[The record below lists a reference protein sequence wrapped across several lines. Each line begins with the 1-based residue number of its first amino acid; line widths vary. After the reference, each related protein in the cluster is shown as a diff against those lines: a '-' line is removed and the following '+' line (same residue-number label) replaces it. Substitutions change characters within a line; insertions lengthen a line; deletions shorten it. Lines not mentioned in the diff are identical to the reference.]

1 MTPAVAVA
9 RSRAADFFQLTK
21 PVVVVMVL
29 LTAAAGFYLGSASD
43 TDLLVMYH
51 TLIGTAL
58 AAAGALALNQFLER
72 DLDAR
77 MARTRNRPLADGR
90 LDPSRALG
98 FGALT
103 TAAGTLYLTMTVN
116 ALSGLLTSV
125 TVLSYLFI
133 YTPLKQ
139 RTSLCSLVGALP
151 GAMPPLVGM
160 AGARGELGADSWVLF
175 VILFLWQIPHSLAVA
190 QLYRDDYARAD
201 VCFLPVVDRGGKK
214 TGAHA
219 VASCAALLVV
229 ALLPTVI
236 GLAGPLYF
244 LGALTLGLGF
254 LGCSVALVFR
264 QRPVDASRLLFAS
277 LLYLPVLLAL
287 MAFDKGPM

>member
-1 MTPAVAVA
+1 MTRAVAAA
-9 RSRAADFFQLTK
+9 RSRAADLFQLTK
-21 PVVVVMVL
+21 PGVVLMVL
-29 LTAAAGFYLGSASD
+29 LTTAAGFYLGSASHID
-43 TDLLVMYH
+43 ILAVYH

-72 DLDAR
+72 DLDTR

-90 LDPSRALG
+90 LDPTRALG

-139 RTSLCSLVGALP
+139 RTPLCSVVGAVP
-151 GAMPPLVGM
+151 GALPPLVGM
-160 AGARGELGADSWVLF
+160 AGARGELGLDSWVLF
-175 VILFLWQIPHSLAVA
+175 AILFLWQIPHSLAVA
-190 QLYRDDYARAD
+190 RLYRDDYARAG
-201 VCFLPVVDRGGKK
+201 VCFLPVVDRDGQK
-214 TGAHA
+214 TGAQA
-219 VASCAALLVV
+219 VASCVALLAV

-236 GLAGPLYF
+236 GLAGALYF
-244 LGALTLGLGF
+244 FGALTLGLGF
-254 LGCSVALVFR
+254 LGCSVALAFR
-264 QRPVDASRLLFAS
+264 QRPVDANRLLFAS
-277 LLYLPVLLAL
+277 LLYLPVLLTL

>member
-1 MTPAVAVA
+1 MTRAVGAA

-21 PVVVVMVL
+21 PGVVLMVL
-29 LTAAAGFYLGSASD
+29 LTTVAGFYLGSASD
-43 TDLLVMYH
+43 IDALAVYH

-90 LDPSRALG
+90 LDPTQALG
-98 FGALT
+98 FGALI
-103 TAAGTLYLTMTVN
+103 TAAGPLYLIVTVN

-125 TVLSYLFI
+125 TILSYLFI

-139 RTSLCSLVGALP
+139 RTPLCSVVGAVP
-151 GAMPPLVGM
+151 GALPPLVGM

-175 VILFLWQIPHSLAVA
+175 AILFLWQIPHSLAVA
-190 QLYRDDYARAD
+190 RLYRDDYARAD
-201 VCFLPVVDRGGKK
+201 VCFLPVVDRDGKK

-219 VASCAALLVV
+219 VASCVALLVA

-254 LGCSVALVFR
+254 LGCSVALAFR
-264 QRPVDASRLLFAS
+264 QRPGDANRLLFAS
-277 LLYLPVLLAL
+277 LLYLPALLTL

>member
-1 MTPAVAVA
+1 MTRAVAAA
-9 RSRAADFFQLTK
+9 RSRAADLFQLTK
-21 PVVVVMVL
+21 PEVVLMVL
-29 LTAAAGFYLGSASD
+29 LTTAAGFYLGSASD
-43 TDLLVMYH
+43 TDLLAMCH

-72 DLDAR
+72 DLDTR

-90 LDPSRALG
+90 LDPIWALG

-103 TAAGTLYLTMTVN
+103 TAAGSLYLIVTVN
-116 ALSGLLTSV
+116 ALSGLLTSI
-125 TVLSYLFI
+125 TILSYLFI

-139 RTSLCSLVGALP
+139 RTPLCSLVGAVP
-151 GAMPPLVGM
+151 GALPPLAGM

-175 VILFLWQIPHSLAVA
+175 AILFLWQIPHSLAVA
-190 QLYRDDYARAD
+190 RLYRDDYARAD
-201 VCFLPVVDRGGKK
+201 VCFLPVVDWDGKK
-214 TGAHA
+214 TGAHV
-219 VASCAALLVV
+219 VASCVALLVV

-244 LGALTLGLGF
+244 LGALTLGLGL
-254 LGCSVALVFR
+254 LGCSVALAFG
-264 QRPVDASRLLFAS
+264 QRPVDANRLLFAS
-277 LLYLPVLLAL
+277 LLYLPVLLTL